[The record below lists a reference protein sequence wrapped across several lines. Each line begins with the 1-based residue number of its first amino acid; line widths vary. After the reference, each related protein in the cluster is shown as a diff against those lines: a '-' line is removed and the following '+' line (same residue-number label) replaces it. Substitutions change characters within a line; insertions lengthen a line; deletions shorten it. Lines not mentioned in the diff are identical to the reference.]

1 MSYQPGQYGKSL
13 TLRGTKYMKRNL
25 GWLTAAIVIGGALVA
40 VNSAMADV
48 TIDNFH
54 NFTANALYAS

>member
-1 MSYQPGQYGKSL
+1 
-13 TLRGTKYMKRNL
+13 MKRNL